1 MSQSGAF
8 MTLMVVDDLVF
19 LQDVEAI
26 LNLDADMLIASNR
39 TQALLFV
46 TFIDFS
52 VAIVDLD
59 LAGED
64 RFDVIRSLRAECPA
78 LPIIAITGVYSRDM
92 FESAKMA
99 GAEEFLE
106 KPPTAEWKPVVERLR
121 QRSLRRR
128 VAHN

>member
-1 MSQSGAF
+1 MSPSGAF
-8 MTLMVVDDLVF
+8 MTLIVVNDLVF

-26 LNLDADMLIASNR
+26 LNLDAGMLIATNR

-59 LAGED
+59 LSSED
-64 RFDVIRSLRAECPA
+64 SFDVIRSLRAACPV
-78 LPIIAITGVYSRDM
+78 LPIITISGVYSRYM
-92 FESAKMA
+92 LESAKMA

-106 KPPTAEWKPVVERLR
+106 KPATAEWKPVIERLR

>member
-1 MSQSGAF
+1 